1 MKQFAHLNSVLNTP
15 SLEATEEGAF
25 LNEEQLQSVEERL
38 ELNQQLVTERDGA
51 VSERDT
57 ATATLG
63 TAQAEIATAQA
74 TIAAAYDPFNA
85 IDPTVASAATPEAK
99 AEAVRTLLAA
109 RPAAAPIGN
118 LGTQDEIVTDTE
130 VDWEAINNLP
140 HNKLVDANS

>member
-1 MKQFAHLNSVLNTP
+1 MKQFAHLNTVLNTT
-15 SLEATEEGAF
+15 SLEATDEGVF

-57 ATATLG
+57 ATSTLG
-63 TAQAEIATAQA
+63 TAQA

-85 IDPTVASAATPEAK
+85 IDPAIASAETPELK
-99 AEAVRTLLAA
+99 AAAVRTLLAA
-109 RPAAAPIGN
+109 RPATAPIGN
-118 LGTQDEIVTDTE
+118 LGTQDEIVTDPE

-140 HNKLVDANS
+140 HNKMVDANS